1 MADSKTAVLLMAYG
15 SPDRLEDVEPYYAD
29 IRGGRP
35 MSAATLNE
43 LTEKYRRV
51 GVPTPLLAVSRQL
64 ARDLETALNAGSQ
77 APTYG
82 VHLGMKHWTPRI
94 GAAVEEI
101 VRSGAKRLVTV
112 ILAPHY
118 SRISTGGYRQRVEQ
132 ALLATGSPIELDF
145 VESWHLLPGYL
156 DAVAGNVVD
165 GLLEFPNPGD
175 ATVVFTAHSLPA
187 RILDEGDPYQ
197 DQLLATSRAIAER
210 GRARRWVFS
219 YQSQSRTGEPWLGP
233 DLLETLEQLRKKGE
247 RQVLVAPVGFIAD
260 HLEILFDLD
269 IETQERAGEL
279 GMALRRTR
287 MLNAD
292 HRLVSALRDLVA
304 GRLAAGRG
312 ATSGRL
318 AGPA

>member
-1 MADSKTAVLLMAYG
+1 MAYG

-35 MSAATLNE
+35 LSAQTLSE

-51 GVPTPLLAVSRQL
+51 GVPTPLRAVSLRL
-64 ARDLETALNAGSQ
+64 AQDLEAALNAGSETP
-77 APTYG
+77 ALSL
-82 VHLGMKHWTPRI
+82 HLGMKHWTPRI

-101 VRSGAKRLVTV
+101 VRSGAQRLVTV

-118 SRISTGGYRQRVEQ
+118 SRISTGGYRLRVEQ
-132 ALLATGSPIELDF
+132 ALAATGSPIELDF

-165 GLLEFPNPGD
+165 GLLEFPEPGD

-187 RILDEGDPYQ
+187 RILQEGDPYQ
-197 DQLLATSRAIAER
+197 EQLLASSRAIAV
-210 GRARRWVFS
+210 RARVRRWVFS
-219 YQSQSRTGEPWLGP
+219 YQSRSQTGELWLGP
-233 DLLETLEQLRKKGE
+233 DLLETLEQLREKGE

-260 HLEILFDLD
+260 HLEILFDID
-269 IETQERAGEL
+269 IETQERAKEL

-287 MLNAD
+287 MLNSD
-292 HRLVSALRDLVA
+292 HRLVSALKGLVA
-304 GRLAAGRG
+304 ERLNAGRG